1 MRHPAALLAR
11 SLAPALTLTLTL
23 ALPATLAAAEGEA
36 RRIIS
41 LGGSVTEIVV
51 ALGAGDRLIAR
62 DTTSNHP
69 PEVLALPDVGYM
81 RMLSPEGVLS
91 LDPDLILAEAGAGPA
106 EAVDVLKA
114 AGIPL
119 VSIPGSPTPA
129 GIAEKIRAV
138 GAALGTAD
146 RAEALVATVET
157 RLREA
162 AARAGS
168 VTAPRRVLFL
178 LSVQGGRVMAGGEGS
193 SADAIIRLAGGT
205 NAAAGFAGY
214 GQMADE
220 ALLTA
225 APDVILMMET
235 EGDRTISD
243 AQVLSHP
250 ALAETQAA
258 KAGAILRM
266 DGMLLLG
273 FGPRTPEAV
282 LQLHDLLYPTGG

>member
-1 MRHPAALLAR
+1 MRPATAIPAAGLALAL
-11 SLAPALTLTLTL
+11 SLALSTMV
-23 ALPATLAAAEGEA
+23 AAAEGEA
-36 RRIIS
+36 QRIIS
-41 LGGSVTEIVV
+41 LGGSVTEIAV
-51 ALGAGDRLIAR
+51 ALGAGDRLVAR

-69 PEVLALPDVGYM
+69 PDVLALPDVGYL
-81 RMLSPEGVLS
+81 RALSPEGVLS
-91 LDPDLILAEAGAGPA
+91 LDPDLILAETGAGPA

-114 AGIPL
+114 AGIPF

-138 GAALGTAD
+138 GAALGAGD
-146 RAEALVATVET
+146 RAEALAATVEAG
-157 RLREA
+157 LRA
-162 AARAGS
+162 AEARAAE
-168 VTAPRRVLFL
+168 VAVPRRVLFV

-193 SADAIIRLAGGT
+193 SAEAIIRLAGGT
-205 NAAAGFAGY
+205 NAATEFTGY

-235 EGDRTISD
+235 EGDRMISD

-250 ALAETQAA
+250 ALAETPAA
-258 KAGAILRM
+258 KAGALLRM

-273 FGPRTPEAV
+273 FGPRTPEAA
-282 LQLHDLLYPTGG
+282 LQLHGLLYPAGG